1 MNPNASSKL
10 SQKSWLQLCLSGLV
24 VVGAATVT
32 LIGQSNRPTSTGISV
47 AEMDRSIQPGDDFYR
62 YANGEWLKKAVIPPD
77 RAGISVFAQLDD
89 VSKHRT
95 VALIEDLVK
104 SSPSNEG
111 EKKIAD
117 LYRSYMD
124 EAGIEAKGLKPLQAA
139 FAAIDAIK
147 DKRDLA
153 RTLGAQLRADEDP
166 LNYTNYHTANFLGLW
181 SAPGFDDPDHYMAY
195 LLQGGIELP
204 DREYYLSDSHA
215 MRSLRDKYRTH
226 VVAMLKLAQV
236 PDAEN
241 RADRIIALEHA
252 IAEKH
257 WTLAEDQEVRKAN
270 NPWQQAD
277 FATKAPGLDWAEFFR
292 AAGLQSAKVIMVW
305 QPSAITG
312 EAALVKSTPIET
324 WKDWLTYHAVEDH
337 ADALPKAF
345 ADEHFAFFG
354 KEVTGVQQQ
363 SPRQRRAID
372 EVNELLG
379 DDVGKLYAARYFPP
393 ESKARVQAM
402 VANIVAAFHKRIDA
416 LPWMTAATKA
426 QAHAKLS
433 GLYVGIGYPETWK
446 DYSRLEIKRDDLF
459 GNELRSELFEYDR
472 AIDRLGKAVD
482 RREWCMTPQTV
493 NAVNLPL
500 QNALNFP
507 AAILEPPFFDA
518 KAPEVVNY
526 GAIGSII
533 GHEVSHT
540 FDSEGAAFD
549 AKGRLRNWWT
559 PADFQHFDEATAK
572 LAEQYD
578 RYHPFPDLSINGK
591 QTLPENIADLGGV
604 LSAYDA
610 YRASLEGNQAPTQE
624 GFSGDQ
630 QYFIAYAQSRHS
642 KMRDAELRR
651 RVMTDEHSPA
661 EYRTNIVRNA
671 DAWYNSFPVHEG
683 QKLYLSP
690 EQRVRIW

>member
-1 MNPNASSKL
+1 MKERFRF
-10 SQKSWLQLCLSGLV
+10 SQKSWFEICFLGLA
-24 VVGAATVT
+24 VVGVVT
-32 LIGQSNRPTSTGISV
+32 AVSRGQSNNAPTAGISV

-62 YANGEWLKKAVIPPD
+62 YANGEWLRKTVIPPD
-77 RAGISVFAQLDD
+77 RAGVSVFSQLDD
-89 VSKHRT
+89 LSKHRV
-95 VALIEDLVK
+95 VALVEDLVK
-104 SSPSNEG
+104 SSPTNEG
-111 EKKIAD
+111 ERKIAD

-124 EAGIEAKGLKPLQAA
+124 EAGIEAKGLKPLQAE
-139 FAAIDAIK
+139 FAAINAIK

-181 SAPGFDDPDHYMAY
+181 AAPGFEDPDHYMAY

-204 DREYYLSDSHA
+204 DREYYLSDSEA
-215 MRSLRDKYRTH
+215 MRSLRDKYRAH
-226 VVAMLKLAQV
+226 VIAMLKLAQLS
-236 PDAEN
+236 DAES

-270 NPWQQAD
+270 NPWKQAD
-277 FATKAPGLDWAEFFR
+277 FTAKAPGLDWTEFFK
-292 AAGLQSAKVIMVW
+292 AAGLESAKVIMVW
-305 QPSAITG
+305 QPSGITG
-312 EAALVKSTPIET
+312 EAALVGSTPLES
-324 WKDWLTYHAVEDH
+324 WKDWLTFHALEDH

-345 ADEHFAFFG
+345 ADEHFAFFH
-354 KEVTGVQQQ
+354 KEVTGVQEQ
-363 SPRQRRAID
+363 SPRQQRAID
-372 EVNELLG
+372 EVNDLLG
-379 DDVGKLYAARYFPP
+379 DEVGKLYAARYFPP

-426 QAHAKLS
+426 QANAKLS
-433 GLYVGIGYPETWK
+433 ALYIGIGYPETFK
-446 DYSRLEIKRDDLF
+446 DYSALEIKADDLY
-459 GNELRSELFEYDR
+459 GNELRSELFEYHR
-472 AIDRLGKAVD
+472 AIERLGKSVD

-518 KAPEVVNY
+518 KALEVVNY

-559 PADFQHFDEATAK
+559 PADFQHFNAATAK
-572 LAEQYD
+572 LAQQYD
-578 RYHPFPDLSINGK
+578 QYHPFPDLSINGK
-591 QTLPENIADLGGV
+591 QTLPENIADLGG
-604 LSAYDA
+604 LLAAYDA
-610 YRASLEGNQAPTQE
+610 YRESLNGKEAPKVE

-630 QYFIAYAQSRHS
+630 QYYIAYAQSRHS

-661 EYRTNIVRNA
+661 EYRTDTVRNT
-671 DAWYNSFPVHEG
+671 DPWYKAFAVHPG

-690 EQRVRIW
+690 DQRVRIW

>member
-1 MNPNASSKL
+1 MNALSKI
-10 SQKSWLQLCLSGLV
+10 SHKYWSQLCLSVLLLVLAATAV
-24 VVGAATVT
+24 VVG
-32 LIGQSNRPTSTGISV
+32 QSTNSSSAGISV

-62 YANGEWLKKAVIPPD
+62 YANGEWLRKTEIPAD
-77 RAGISVFAQLDD
+77 RAGVSVFSQLDD
-89 VSKHRT
+89 VAKRRT

-124 EAGIEAKGLKPLQAA
+124 EAGIEAKGLKPLQAE
-139 FAAIDAIK
+139 FAEINAIK
-147 DKRDLA
+147 GKRDLA
-153 RTLGAQLRADEDP
+153 RALGSQLRADEDP

-181 SAPGFDDPDHYMAY
+181 SAPGFEDPDHYMAY

-204 DREYYLSDSHA
+204 DREYYLSDSQA
-215 MRSLRDKYRTH
+215 MRSLREKYRAH
-226 VVAMLKLAQV
+226 VVTMLKLAQV
-236 PDAEN
+236 PDAET

-257 WTLAEDQEVRKAN
+257 WTLAENQEVRKAN
-270 NPWQQAD
+270 NAWKQAD
-277 FATKAPGLDWAEFFR
+277 FTTKAPGIEWAEFFK

-305 QPSAITG
+305 QPSAMSG
-312 EAALVKSTPIET
+312 EAALVASTPVET

-337 ADALPKAF
+337 ADALPKSF

-354 KEVTGVQQQ
+354 KEVTGVQEQ
-363 SPRQRRAID
+363 SSRQHRAID
-372 EVNELLG
+372 EVNGLLG
-379 DDVGKLYAARYFPP
+379 DEVGKLYASRYFPP

-446 DYSRLEIKRDDLF
+446 DYSKLEIKGDDLF
-459 GNELRSELFEYDR
+459 GNELRSELFEYHR
-472 AIDRLGKAVD
+472 SIDRLGKAVD

-549 AKGRLRNWWT
+549 DKGRLRNWWT
-559 PADFQHFDEATAK
+559 AADFQHFNAATAK

-578 RYHPFPDLSINGK
+578 QYHPFPDLSINGK

-604 LSAYDA
+604 LAAYDA
-610 YRASLEGNQAPTQE
+610 YRASLNGKQAPEQE

-642 KMRDAELRR
+642 KMRPEELRR

-661 EYRTNIVRNA
+661 EYRTDIVRNA
-671 DAWYNSFPVHEG
+671 DAWYSSFPVHEG

-690 EQRVRIW
+690 DERVRIW

>member
-1 MNPNASSKL
+1 MNALSKI
-10 SQKSWLQLCLSGLV
+10 SHKYWSQLCLSVLLLVLAATAV
-24 VVGAATVT
+24 VVG
-32 LIGQSNRPTSTGISV
+32 QSTNSSSAGISV

-62 YANGEWLKKAVIPPD
+62 YANGEWLRKTEIPAD
-77 RAGISVFAQLDD
+77 RAGVSVFSQLDD
-89 VSKHRT
+89 VAKRRT

-124 EAGIEAKGLKPLQAA
+124 ETGIEAKGLKPLQAE
-139 FAAIDAIK
+139 FAEINAIK
-147 DKRDLA
+147 GKRDLA
-153 RTLGAQLRADEDP
+153 RALGSQLRADEDP

-181 SAPGFDDPDHYMAY
+181 SAPGFEDPDHYMAY

-204 DREYYLSDSHA
+204 DREYYLSDSQA
-215 MRSLRDKYRTH
+215 MRSLREKYRAH
-226 VVAMLKLAQV
+226 VVTMLKLAQV
-236 PDAEN
+236 PDAET

-257 WTLAEDQEVRKAN
+257 WTLAENQEVRKAN
-270 NPWQQAD
+270 NAWKQAD
-277 FATKAPGLDWAEFFR
+277 FTTKAPGIEWAEFFK

-305 QPSAITG
+305 QPSAMSG
-312 EAALVKSTPIET
+312 EAALVASTPVET

-337 ADALPKAF
+337 ADALPKSF

-354 KEVTGVQQQ
+354 KEVTGVQEQ
-363 SPRQRRAID
+363 SSRQHRAID
-372 EVNELLG
+372 EVNGLLG
-379 DDVGKLYAARYFPP
+379 DEVGKLYASRYFPP

-416 LPWMTAATKA
+416 LPWMMAATKA

-446 DYSRLEIKRDDLF
+446 DYSKLEIKGDDLF
-459 GNELRSELFEYDR
+459 GNELRSELFEYHR
-472 AIDRLGKAVD
+472 SIDRLGKAVD

-549 AKGRLRNWWT
+549 DKGRLRNWWT
-559 PADFQHFDEATAK
+559 AADFQHFNAATAK

-578 RYHPFPDLSINGK
+578 QYHPFPDLSINGK

-604 LSAYDA
+604 LAAYDA
-610 YRASLEGNQAPTQE
+610 YRASLNGKQAPEQE

-642 KMRDAELRR
+642 KMRPAELRR

-661 EYRTNIVRNA
+661 EYRTDIVRNA
-671 DAWYNSFPVHEG
+671 DAWYSSFPVHEG

-690 EQRVRIW
+690 DERVRIW

>member
-1 MNPNASSKL
+1 MKARLLFSY
-10 SQKSWLQLCLSGLV
+10 KSTFKACFFFLAVIGV
-24 VVGAATVT
+24 VTA
-32 LIGQSNRPTSTGISV
+32 ISRGQSNNAAGAGISV
-47 AEMDRSIQPGDDFYR
+47 ADMDRSIQPGDDFYR

-77 RAGISVFAQLDD
+77 RAGVSVFAQLDD
-89 VSKHRT
+89 LSKHRV
-95 VALIEDLVK
+95 VALIQDLVK

-111 EKKIAD
+111 ERKVAD

-124 EAGIEAKGLKPLQAA
+124 EAGIEAKGLKPLQAE
-139 FAAIDAIK
+139 FGAINAIR
-147 DKRDLA
+147 DKRALA
-153 RTLGAQLRADEDP
+153 RALGAQLRADEDP
-166 LNYTNYHTANFLGLW
+166 LNFTNYHTANFLGLW
-181 SAPGFDDPDHYMAY
+181 SAPGFEDPDHYMAY

-204 DREYYLSDSHA
+204 DREYYLSKSDA
-215 MRSLRDKYRTH
+215 MRSLREKYRAH
-226 VVAMLKLAQV
+226 VIAMLKLAQLSE
-236 PDAEN
+236 PEA

-270 NPWQQAD
+270 NPWKQAD
-277 FATKAPGLDWAEFFR
+277 FATKAPGLDWTEFFK
-292 AAGLQSAKVIMVW
+292 AAGLQSAKVIMAW
-305 QPSAITG
+305 QSSAITG
-312 EAALVKSTPIET
+312 EAALVGSTPLET
-324 WKDWLTYHAVEDH
+324 WKDWLTFHALEDH

-354 KEVTGVQQQ
+354 KEVTGVQEQ
-363 SPRQRRAID
+363 SPRPQRAID
-372 EVNELLG
+372 EVNDLLG
-379 DDVGKLYAARYFPP
+379 DEVGKLYAARYFPP

-416 LPWMTAATKA
+416 LPWMTAATKT

-433 GLYVGIGYPETWK
+433 ALYVGIGYPEIWK
-446 DYSRLEIKRDDLF
+446 NYAPLEIKRDDLF
-459 GNELRSELFEYDR
+459 GNELRSELFEYHR
-472 AIDRLGKAVD
+472 AIDRLGKSVD

-540 FDSEGAAFD
+540 FDSQGAAFD

-559 PADFQHFDEATAK
+559 PADFQHFDAATTK

-578 RYHPFPDLSINGK
+578 QYHPFPDLSLNGK

-604 LSAYDA
+604 LAAYDA
-610 YRASLEGNQAPTQE
+610 YRASLNGKQATEQE
-624 GFSGDQ
+624 GFSGDE

-642 KMRDAELRR
+642 KMRPEELRR

-661 EYRTNIVRNA
+661 EYRTDIVRNV
-671 DAWYNSFPVHEG
+671 DAWYTSFPVHEG
-683 QKLYLSP
+683 QKLYLSR

>member
-1 MNPNASSKL
+1 MNALSKI
-10 SQKSWLQLCLSGLV
+10 SHKYWSQLCLSVLLLVLAATAV
-24 VVGAATVT
+24 VVG
-32 LIGQSNRPTSTGISV
+32 QSTNSSSAGISV

-62 YANGEWLKKAVIPPD
+62 YANGEWLRKTEIPAD
-77 RAGISVFAQLDD
+77 RAGVSVFSQLDD
-89 VSKHRT
+89 VAKRRT

-124 EAGIEAKGLKPLQAA
+124 EAGIEAKGLKPLQAE
-139 FAAIDAIK
+139 FAEINAIK
-147 DKRDLA
+147 GKRDLA
-153 RTLGAQLRADEDP
+153 RALGSQLRADEDP

-181 SAPGFDDPDHYMAY
+181 SAPGFEDPDHYMAY

-204 DREYYLSDSHA
+204 DREYYLSDSQA
-215 MRSLRDKYRTH
+215 MRSLREKYRAH
-226 VVAMLKLAQV
+226 VVTMLKLAQV
-236 PDAEN
+236 PDAET

-257 WTLAEDQEVRKAN
+257 WTLAENQEVRKAN
-270 NPWQQAD
+270 NAWKQAD
-277 FATKAPGLDWAEFFR
+277 FTTKAPGIEWAEFFK

-305 QPSAITG
+305 QPSAMSG
-312 EAALVKSTPIET
+312 EAALVESTPVET

-337 ADALPKAF
+337 ADALPKSF

-354 KEVTGVQQQ
+354 KEVTGVQEQ
-363 SPRQRRAID
+363 SSRQHRAID
-372 EVNELLG
+372 EVNGLLG
-379 DDVGKLYAARYFPP
+379 DEVGKLYASRYFPP

-446 DYSRLEIKRDDLF
+446 DYSKLEIKGDDLF
-459 GNELRSELFEYDR
+459 GNELRSELFEYHR
-472 AIDRLGKAVD
+472 SIDRLGKAVD

-549 AKGRLRNWWT
+549 DKGRLRNWWT
-559 PADFQHFDEATAK
+559 AADFQHFNAATAK

-578 RYHPFPDLSINGK
+578 QYHPFPDLSINGK

-604 LSAYDA
+604 LAAYDA
-610 YRASLEGNQAPTQE
+610 YRASLNGKQAPEQE

-642 KMRDAELRR
+642 KMRPEELRR

-661 EYRTNIVRNA
+661 EYRTDIVRNA
-671 DAWYNSFPVHEG
+671 DAWYSSFPVHEG

-690 EQRVRIW
+690 DERVRIW

>member
-1 MNPNASSKL
+1 MKERFPFT
-10 SQKSWLQLCLSGLV
+10 QKSLFEICFLGLA
-24 VVGAATVT
+24 VVGVVT
-32 LIGQSNRPTSTGISV
+32 AVSRGQSNDATTAGISV

-62 YANGEWLKKAVIPPD
+62 YANGEWLRKTVIPPD
-77 RAGISVFAQLDD
+77 RAGVSVFSQLDD
-89 VSKHRT
+89 LSKHR
-95 VALIEDLVK
+95 VAALIEDLVK
-104 SSPSNEG
+104 SSPTDEG
-111 EKKIAD
+111 ERKIAD

-124 EAGIEAKGLKPLQAA
+124 EAGIETKGLKPLQAE
-139 FAAIDAIK
+139 FAAINAIK

-153 RTLGAQLRADEDP
+153 RALGAQLRADEDP

-181 SAPGFDDPDHYMAY
+181 SAPGFEDPDHYMAY

-204 DREYYLSDSHA
+204 DREYYLSDSQA
-215 MRSLRDKYRTH
+215 MRSLRDKYRAH
-226 VVAMLKLAQV
+226 VVAMLKLAQLS
-236 PDAEN
+236 DAES

-257 WTLAEDQEVRKAN
+257 WSLAEDQEVRKAN
-270 NPWQQAD
+270 NPWKQAD
-277 FATKAPGLDWAEFFR
+277 FTAKAPGLDWTEFFK
-292 AAGLQSAKVIMVW
+292 AAGLEPANVIMAW
-305 QPSAITG
+305 QPSAIAG
-312 EAALVKSTPIET
+312 EAALVDSTPLQT
-324 WKDWLTYHAVEDH
+324 WKDWLTYHALEDH

-345 ADEHFAFFG
+345 ADEHFAFF
-354 KEVTGVQQQ
+354 KRDVTGVEAQ
-363 SPRQRRAID
+363 SPRQQRAID
-372 EVNELLG
+372 EVNDLLG
-379 DDVGKLYAARYFPP
+379 DQVGKLYAARYFPP

-426 QAHAKLS
+426 QANAKLS
-433 GLYVGIGYPETWK
+433 ALYIGIGYPETWK
-446 DYSRLEIKRDDLF
+446 DYSPLEIKPDDLY
-459 GNELRSELFEYDR
+459 GNEVRSELFEYHH
-472 AIDRLGKAVD
+472 AIDRLGKSVD

-518 KAPEVVNY
+518 KALEVVNY

-559 PADFQHFDEATAK
+559 PADFQHFNAATAK

-578 RYHPFPDLSINGK
+578 QYHPFPDLSINGK
-591 QTLPENIADLGGV
+591 QTLAENIADLGG
-604 LSAYDA
+604 LLAAYDA
-610 YRASLEGNQAPTQE
+610 YRASLNGKEAPKVE

-630 QYFIAYAQSRHS
+630 QYYIAYAQSRHS

-661 EYRTNIVRNA
+661 EYRTDTVRNT
-671 DAWYNSFPVHEG
+671 DAWYKAFAVHPG

-690 EQRVRIW
+690 DQRVRIW

>member
-1 MNPNASSKL
+1 MKASSTLLRKP
-10 SQKSWLQLCLSGLV
+10 WLQSSVLAV
-24 VVGAATVT
+24 VVIGVVT
-32 LIGQSNRPTSTGISV
+32 GVLTGQSNSATTAGISV
-47 AEMDRSIQPGDDFYR
+47 ADMDRSIQPGDDFYR

-77 RAGISVFAQLDD
+77 RAGLSVFAQLDD
-89 VSKHRT
+89 LSKHR
-95 VALIEDLVK
+95 VVSLIEDLVK

-111 EKKIAD
+111 ERKVAD

-124 EAGIEAKGLKPLQAA
+124 EAGIDAKGLKPLQSE
-139 FAAIDAIK
+139 FVAINGIN
-147 DKRDLA
+147 DKKALA
-153 RTLGAQLRADEDP
+153 RALGAQLRADEDP

-181 SAPGFDDPDHYMAY
+181 SAPGFEDPDHYMAY

-204 DREYYLSDSHA
+204 DREYYLSDSEA
-215 MRSLRDKYRTH
+215 MRSLRDKYRAH
-226 VVAMLKLAQV
+226 VVTMLKLAQSS
-236 PDAEN
+236 DAET

-257 WTLAEDQEVRKAN
+257 WTLAEDQEVRKAD
-270 NPWQQAD
+270 NPWKQAD
-277 FATKAPGLDWAEFFR
+277 FATRAPGLDWAEFFK

-305 QPSAITG
+305 QPSALSG
-312 EAALVKSTPIET
+312 EAALVESTPLET
-324 WKDWLTYHAVEDH
+324 WKDWLTFHALEDH

-354 KEVTGVQQQ
+354 KEVTGVQEQ
-363 SPRQRRAID
+363 SPRQQRAVD

-379 DDVGKLYAARYFPP
+379 DEVGKLYAARYFPP

-416 LPWMTAATKA
+416 LPWMTAGTKA

-433 GLYVGIGYPETWK
+433 ALYVGIGYPERWK
-446 DYSRLEIKRDDLF
+446 DYSRLEIKRDDLM
-459 GNELRSELFEYDR
+459 GNELRSELFEYHR
-472 AIDRLGKAVD
+472 AIDRLGKSVD

-500 QNALNFP
+500 QDALNFP

-540 FDSEGAAFD
+540 FDSQGSLFD

-559 PADFQHFDEATAK
+559 PADFQHFDAATAK
-572 LAEQYD
+572 LVEQYD
-578 RYHPFPDLSINGK
+578 QYHPFPDLSINGK

-610 YRASLEGNQAPTQE
+610 YRASLNGRQAREQE
-624 GFSGDQ
+624 GFTGDQ
-630 QYFIAYAQSRHS
+630 QYFVAYAQSRHS
-642 KMRDAELRR
+642 KMRPEELRR
-651 RVMTDEHSPA
+651 RAMTDEHSPA
-661 EYRTNIVRNA
+661 EYRTDIVRNV
-671 DAWYNSFPVHEG
+671 DAWYSAFPVHEG
-683 QKLYLSP
+683 QKLYLTP

>member
-1 MNPNASSKL
+1 MNALSKI
-10 SQKSWLQLCLSGLV
+10 SHKYWSQLCLSVLLLVLAATAV
-24 VVGAATVT
+24 VVG
-32 LIGQSNRPTSTGISV
+32 QSTNSSSAGISV

-62 YANGEWLKKAVIPPD
+62 YANGEWLRKTEIPAD
-77 RAGISVFAQLDD
+77 RAGVSVFSQLDD
-89 VSKHRT
+89 VAKRRT

-124 EAGIEAKGLKPLQAA
+124 ETGIEAKGLKPLQAE
-139 FAAIDAIK
+139 FAEINAIK
-147 DKRDLA
+147 GKRDLA
-153 RTLGAQLRADEDP
+153 RALGSQLRADEDP

-181 SAPGFDDPDHYMAY
+181 SAPGFEDPDHYMAY

-204 DREYYLSDSHA
+204 DREYYLSDSQA
-215 MRSLRDKYRTH
+215 MRSLREKYRAH
-226 VVAMLKLAQV
+226 VVTMLKLAQV
-236 PDAEN
+236 PDAET

-257 WTLAEDQEVRKAN
+257 WTLAENQEVRKAN
-270 NPWQQAD
+270 NAWKQAD
-277 FATKAPGLDWAEFFR
+277 FTTKAPGIEWAEFFK

-305 QPSAITG
+305 QPSAMSG
-312 EAALVKSTPIET
+312 EAALVESTPVET

-337 ADALPKAF
+337 ADALPKSF

-354 KEVTGVQQQ
+354 KEVTGVQEQ
-363 SPRQRRAID
+363 SSRQHRAID
-372 EVNELLG
+372 EVNGLLG
-379 DDVGKLYAARYFPP
+379 DEVGKLYASRYFPP

-446 DYSRLEIKRDDLF
+446 DYSKLEIKGDDLF
-459 GNELRSELFEYDR
+459 GNELRSELFEYHR
-472 AIDRLGKAVD
+472 SIDRLGKAVD

-549 AKGRLRNWWT
+549 DKGRLRNWWT
-559 PADFQHFDEATAK
+559 AADFQHFNAATAK

-578 RYHPFPDLSINGK
+578 QYHPFPDLSINGK

-604 LSAYDA
+604 LAAYDA
-610 YRASLEGNQAPTQE
+610 YRASLNGKQAPEQE

-642 KMRDAELRR
+642 KMRPAELRR

-661 EYRTNIVRNA
+661 EYRTDIVRNA
-671 DAWYNSFPVHEG
+671 DAWYSSFPVHEG

-690 EQRVRIW
+690 DERVRIW

>member
-1 MNPNASSKL
+1 MKASGKVSPE
-10 SQKSWLQLCLSGLV
+10 SWFQYCFWALV
-24 VVGAATVT
+24 VAGVATASLT
-32 LIGQSNRPTSTGISV
+32 GQSNSATSPGISV
-47 AEMDRSIQPGDDFYR
+47 ADMDRSIQPGDDFYR
-62 YANGEWLKKAVIPPD
+62 YANGEWLRKAVIPPD

-89 VSKHRT
+89 VSKHRIA
-95 VALIEDLVK
+95 ALIEDLVK
-104 SSPSNEG
+104 SSPSNAG
-111 EKKIAD
+111 ERKIAD

-124 EAGIEAKGLKPLQAA
+124 EAGVEGKGLKPLQAQ
-139 FAAIDAIK
+139 FAAINAIK

-153 RTLGAQLRADEDP
+153 RALGAQLRADEDP

-181 SAPGFDDPDHYMAY
+181 SAPGFEDPDHYMAY

-204 DREYYLSDSHA
+204 DREYYLSDSEA
-215 MRSLRDKYRTH
+215 MRSLRDKYRAH
-226 VVAMLKLAQV
+226 VVTMLNLAQV
-236 PDAEN
+236 SDPEN

-270 NPWQQAD
+270 NPWKESD
-277 FATKAPGLDWAEFFR
+277 FATKAPGLEWTEFFK
-292 AAGLQSAKVIMVW
+292 AAGLQSAKVMMVW
-305 QPSAITG
+305 QPSAIAG
-312 EAALVKSTPIET
+312 EAALVGSTPLET
-324 WKDWLTYHAVEDH
+324 WKDWFTYHALEDH
-337 ADALPKAF
+337 ANALPKAF
-345 ADEHFAFFG
+345 ADEHFAFFS
-354 KEVTGVQQQ
+354 KEVTGVQEQ
-363 SPRQRRAID
+363 SPRRQRAID
-372 EVNELLG
+372 EVNDLLG
-379 DDVGKLYAARYFPP
+379 DEVGKLYAVRYFPP

-416 LPWMTAATKA
+416 LPWMTAATKT

-433 GLYVGIGYPETWK
+433 ALYVGIGYPEIWK

-459 GNELRSELFEYDR
+459 GNELRSQVFEYHR

-540 FDSEGAAFD
+540 FDSQGSAFD
-549 AKGRLRNWWT
+549 AQGRLRNWWT
-559 PADFQHFDEATAK
+559 PQDFQHFNAATEK
-572 LAEQYD
+572 LAQQYD
-578 RYHPFPDLSINGK
+578 QYHPFPDLSINGK
-591 QTLPENIADLGGV
+591 QTLPENIADLGGM
-604 LSAYDA
+604 LAAFDA
-610 YRASLEGNQAPTQE
+610 YRVSLNGKEAPEQE

-661 EYRTNIVRNA
+661 EYRTDIVRNV
-671 DAWYNSFPVHEG
+671 DAWYSSFPVHEG

>member
-1 MNPNASSKL
+1 MKARFPFSR
-10 SQKSWLQLCLSGLV
+10 KSTLELCFLALAVLGVITAISR
-24 VVGAATVT
+24 
-32 LIGQSNRPTSTGISV
+32 GQSNDAAGAGISL
-47 AEMDRSIQPGDDFYR
+47 ADMDRSIQPGDDFYR
-62 YANGEWLKKAVIPPD
+62 YANGEWLQKTVIPPD
-77 RAGISVFAQLDD
+77 RAGLSVFAQLDD
-89 VSKHRT
+89 LSKHRV

-104 SSPSNEG
+104 SSPTDEG
-111 EKKIAD
+111 ERKIAD

-124 EAGIEAKGLKPLQAA
+124 EPGIEAKGLKPLQVE
-139 FAAIDAIK
+139 FAAINAIH

-153 RTLGAQLRADEDP
+153 RALGAQLRADEDP
-166 LNYTNYHTANFLGLW
+166 LNFTNYHTANFLGLW

-204 DREYYLSDSHA
+204 DREYYLSDSQA
-215 MRSLRDKYRTH
+215 MRSLRDKYRAH
-226 VVAMLKLAQV
+226 VIAMLKLAQLS
-236 PDAEN
+236 DAEA
-241 RADRIIALEHA
+241 RADRIMALEHA

-270 NPWQQAD
+270 NPWKQAD
-277 FATKAPGLDWAEFFR
+277 FATKAPGLDWTEFFK
-292 AAGLQSAKVIMVW
+292 AAGLQSAKVMMVW
-305 QPSAITG
+305 QPSAISG
-312 EAALVKSTPIET
+312 EAALAGSTPLET
-324 WKDWLTYHAVEDH
+324 WKDWLTYHALEDH

-354 KEVTGVQQQ
+354 REVTGVQQQ
-363 SPRQRRAID
+363 SPRQQRAID
-372 EVNELLG
+372 EVNDLLG
-379 DDVGKLYAARYFPP
+379 DQVGRLYAARYFPP
-393 ESKARVQAM
+393 ESKARVQTM

-416 LPWMTAATKA
+416 LPWMTAATKT

-433 GLYVGIGYPETWK
+433 ALYVGIGYPEIWR

-459 GNELRSELFEYDR
+459 GNELRSELFEYHR
-472 AIDRLGKAVD
+472 AIDRLGKSVE

-540 FDSEGAAFD
+540 FDSEGSAFD

-559 PADFQHFDEATAK
+559 PADFQHFDAATKK
-572 LAEQYD
+572 LVEQYD
-578 RYHPFPDLSINGK
+578 QYRPFPDLSINGK
-591 QTLPENIADLGGV
+591 QTLPENIADLGG
-604 LSAYDA
+604 LLAAYDA
-610 YRASLEGNQAPTQE
+610 YRESLNGKEAPEQE

-630 QYFIAYAQSRHS
+630 QYYLAYAQSRHS
-642 KMRDAELRR
+642 KMRPEELRR

-661 EYRTNIVRNA
+661 EYRTDTVRNTG
-671 DAWYNSFPVHEG
+671 AWYKAFPVHEG

>member
-1 MNPNASSKL
+1 MKALSKL
-10 SQKSWLQLCLSGLV
+10 SHKSLLQLCFSMLV
-24 VVGAATVT
+24 VVGIATVMLT
-32 LIGQSNRPTSTGISV
+32 GQSNGLMSAGISV

-62 YANGEWLKKAVIPPD
+62 YANGEWLQKTVIPPD
-77 RAGISVFAQLDD
+77 RAGISVFSQLDD
-89 VSKHRT
+89 LSKRRI

-111 EKKIAD
+111 ERKIAD

-124 EAGIEAKGLKPLQAA
+124 QAGIEAKGLKPLQAE
-139 FAAIDAIK
+139 FAAVNAIH
-147 DKRDLA
+147 DKRNLA
-153 RTLGAQLRADEDP
+153 RALGAQLRADEDP

-181 SAPGFDDPDHYMAY
+181 SAPGFDDPDHYVAY

-204 DREYYLSDSHA
+204 DREYYLSDSQA
-215 MRSLRDKYRTH
+215 MRSLRDKYRAH
-226 VVAMLKLAQV
+226 VIAMLKLAQLSDV
-236 PDAEN
+236 ES

-257 WTLAEDQEVRKAN
+257 WTLAEDQAVRKAN
-270 NPWQQAD
+270 NPWKQTD
-277 FATKAPGLDWAEFFR
+277 FATKAPGLDWSEFFN
-292 AAGLQSAKVIMVW
+292 AAGLQSAKVMMVW

-312 EAALVKSTPIET
+312 EAALVESTPLES
-324 WKDWLTYHAVEDH
+324 WKDWLTYHVLEDH

-345 ADEHFAFFG
+345 ADEHFAFFS
-354 KEVTGVQQQ
+354 KEVTGVPEQ
-363 SPRQRRAID
+363 SPRQQRAID
-372 EVNELLG
+372 EVNDLLG
-379 DDVGKLYAARYFPP
+379 DEVGKLYAARYFPP

-426 QAHAKLS
+426 EAHAKLS
-433 GLYVGIGYPETWK
+433 ALYVGIGYPEIWK
-446 DYSRLEIKRDDLF
+446 DYSPLEIQRDDLF
-459 GNELRSELFEYDR
+459 GNELRSELLEYHR
-472 AIDRLGKAVD
+472 AIDRLGKSVD

-559 PADFQHFDEATAK
+559 PEDFQLFNAATAK

-578 RYHPFPDLSINGK
+578 QYHPFPDLSINGK
-591 QTLPENIADLGGV
+591 QTLPENIADLGG
-604 LSAYDA
+604 LLAAYDA
-610 YRASLEGNQAPTQE
+610 YRTSLNGKQATEQE

-642 KMRDAELRR
+642 KMRPEELRR

-661 EYRTNIVRNA
+661 EYRTDTVRNV

-690 EQRVRIW
+690 GQRVRIW